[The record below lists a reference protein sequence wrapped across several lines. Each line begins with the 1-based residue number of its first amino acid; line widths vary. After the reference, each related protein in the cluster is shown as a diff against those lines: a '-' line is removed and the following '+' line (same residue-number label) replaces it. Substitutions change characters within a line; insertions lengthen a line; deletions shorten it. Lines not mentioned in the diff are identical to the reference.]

1 MRQLSWPLYWIFGL
15 PARKKLHPR
24 AIAKGNQRTAAE
36 NSDRELLQLRR
47 VHQPGNGF
55 DLRALRLGHFDTGH
69 GAAAKNA
76 ERTQAGRRA
85 SADRSDTTLGA
96 GASEARNRTL
106 VRPNGTEAGLVETN
120 PQFNGLT
127 AWGSA
132 EGQLRIMKQPT
143 KQFALCIDNVGNE
156 ASLILGKVYRII
168 PDPRAAKDDLV
179 RIIDVRVDFEKIL
192 AARVVESEPPQR
204 KIGKEQ

>member
-1 MRQLSWPLYWIFGL
+1 MNMAALLDFWTSC
-15 PARKKLHPR
+15 AKKLHSR
-24 AIAKGNQRTAAE
+24 TIAKGNQRTAAE

-47 VHQPGNGF
+47 VNQPGNGF

-69 GAAAKNA
+69 GAATKNA

-106 VRPNGTEAGLVETN
+106 VRPNGTDAGLVGTN
-120 PQFNGLT
+120 PQFNGTT

-132 EGQLRIMKQPT
+132 ERQLRIRFTRM
-143 KQFALCIDNVGNE
+143 
-156 ASLILGKVYRII
+156 S
-168 PDPRAAKDDLV
+168 
-179 RIIDVRVDFEKIL
+179 
-192 AARVVESEPPQR
+192 
-204 KIGKEQ
+204 